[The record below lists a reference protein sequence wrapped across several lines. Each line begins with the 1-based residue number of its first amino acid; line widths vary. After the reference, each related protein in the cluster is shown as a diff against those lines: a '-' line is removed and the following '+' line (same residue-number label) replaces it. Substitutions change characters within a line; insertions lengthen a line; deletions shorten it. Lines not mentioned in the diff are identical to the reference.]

1 MSVFVKRGVGSVR
14 VLSSAPPGPTPSP
27 PGPVGEEVRLGDGQ
41 SSRAVQHALCPGPS
55 HLLSPNG
62 SAPPMQSSGPAA
74 RPEVWFSAGSG
85 WVPGCSVGRRS
96 ATLGLSL
103 LLLPDTQKNGG
114 LEVGGAG
121 GPAML
126 AWRVEVEDVPPL
138 RGSLACFN
146 NQIPEEGGGKWWRPA
161 AAAVPAG
168 ACAASPPSA
177 QGGRRCPDS
186 PRPVGGGGRAGLLP
200 SRTSAGCM
208 RRSTGWERPN
218 SWS

>member
-62 SAPPMQSSGPAA
+62 SAPPTQSSGPAA

-126 AWRVEVEDVPPL
+126 AWRVEVEDVPPRHPCVAPWPALIIKSQRRGEGSGGGL
-138 RGSLACFN
+138 RRLLFQQAPVLPPLHQPRGAGGALTPPGLWVVGGEQGCSLA
-146 NQIPEEGGGKWWRPA
+146 GL
-161 AAAVPAG
+161 VLG
-168 ACAASPPSA
+168 A
-177 QGGRRCPDS
+177 
-186 PRPVGGGGRAGLLP
+186 
-200 SRTSAGCM
+200 
-208 RRSTGWERPN
+208 
-218 SWS
+218 